1 MTYHAHS
8 TRARRFAGFAVL
20 AVLLGATP
28 ALAAPLS
35 GGGSGGGAIEGG
47 SGAPGSGVGIPGAI
61 ANNTTA
67 EGIGED
73 DTLPVARPAGVVA
86 PRPRCGSQGLLSAQ
100 PPAEA
105 MNQRFHRFSNQLRT

>member
-1 MTYHAHS
+1 MTNYAVS
-8 TRARRFAGFAVL
+8 ARARRFAGFAAL
-20 AVLLGATP
+20 TVLLGAAP

-61 ANNTTA
+61 MNNTTA

-86 PRPRCGSQGLLSAQ
+86 RYGRD
-100 PPAEA
+100 AEA
-105 MNQRFHRFSNQLRT
+105 RAYYPLSRLPGR

>member
-1 MTYHAHS
+1 MTDQTQS
-8 TRARRFAGFAVL
+8 MRARRFAGLAAL
-20 AVLLGATP
+20 AVLLSVAP
-28 ALAAPLS
+28 ACAAPLS

-61 ANNTTA
+61 VNDTTA

-86 PRPRCGSQGLLSAQ
+86 RYGRDAVVRAFYPLSRLPRR
-100 PPAEA
+100 
-105 MNQRFHRFSNQLRT
+105 